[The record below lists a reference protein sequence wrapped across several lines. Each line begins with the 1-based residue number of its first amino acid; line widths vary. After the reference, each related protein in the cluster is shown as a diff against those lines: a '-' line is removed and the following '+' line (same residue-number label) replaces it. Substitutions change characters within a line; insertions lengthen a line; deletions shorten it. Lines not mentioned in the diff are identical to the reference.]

1 MTTSPANYDL
11 VLTGGTLLDPAQG
24 IHDRRDVAFK
34 DGLVSEVAD
43 RIDPASASNSV
54 DVSGKVIT
62 PGLIDLHGHFY
73 HGGNTTSVHPDQICL
88 SSGTTTGVDAGS
100 AGFLNFE
107 AMRDYVFPAH
117 KVRLLSFL
125 HIGGVG
131 LALNRLLGGGLHD
144 MRIIDVDQTA
154 DAIKQNPGF
163 CFGVKVRMHVN
174 AVAYWNAATAMKAA
188 RAAAD
193 QSGSRLMVHVS
204 GTPIPLPE
212 VLDYLGPGDISTH
225 AFNGNPESILDGRG
239 KLRPEVRAAADRGV
253 IMDVAHAFNG
263 NPESIL
269 DGRGKLR
276 PEVRAAADRGVIMD
290 VAHASVHCDV
300 EVVKAALEQGLPPDT
315 ISTDI
320 HNPPPDRTVYLMN
333 DLVSKFHALGLPL
346 KDSVAA
352 ATSRP
357 AQVLGLQDSLGSL
370 APGMCGDA
378 AVFDLREGR
387 FVWHDSVG
395 HAVNGQLRLDTFLTV
410 REGAVAWREGRMT
423 RMGEC

>member
-1 MTTSPANYDL
+1 MTNASPSLDF

-24 IHDRRDVAFK
+24 IHDRRDIGFK
-34 DGLVSEVAD
+34 DGLVAQVAE
-43 RIDPASASNSV
+43 RIDPASAATAV

-73 HGGNTTSVHPDQICL
+73 HGGNGTAVHPDEICL

-100 AGFLNFE
+100 AGFQNYM

-117 KVRLLSFL
+117 KTRLLAFL

-154 DAIKQNPGF
+154 DAIKSNPGF

-174 AVAYWNAATAMKAA
+174 AVAYWNAHTAMKAA

-193 QSGSRLMVHVS
+193 QSGTKLMVHVS

-253 IMDVAHAFNG
+253 VMDVAHAG
-263 NPESIL
+263 
-269 DGRGKLR
+269 
-276 PEVRAAADRGVIMD
+276 
-290 VAHASVHCDV
+290 VHCDV
-300 EVVKAALEQGLPPDT
+300 EVVKAALEQGMPPDT

-357 AQVLGLQDSLGSL
+357 AEVLGLQDSLGSL
-370 APGMCGDA
+370 AVGMSGDA
-378 AVFDLREGR
+378 AVFDMREGR
-387 FVWHDSVG
+387 FVWHDMAGHSVQG
-395 HAVNGQLRLDTFLTV
+395 HVRLDTYLTV
-410 REGAVAWREGRMT
+410 RAGAVAWREGRLT